1 MPDAN
6 AYDNCDPIA
15 VAQSSIF
22 ISLILGMEDGNL
34 GKFVDDSKED
44 IPPTA
49 AAAFSS
55 ARRTASSSAAARAAS
70 SASLVALDFHQPAH
84 DAEDA
89 VVVGKIV
96 VDVDDVEV
104 VASEMAE
111 QTTND
116 TTEEPPLAP
125 PPPLALLPIHDDDV
139 VDCMVQTDR
148 VAAATA
154 ACRDSGRPSI
164 SVLMH
169 HTCLAPH
176 PPPSPQNESFFETRM
191 HEGFS
196 FFRTVDRHNAT

>member
-1 MPDAN
+1 
-6 AYDNCDPIA
+6 
-15 VAQSSIF
+15 
-22 ISLILGMEDGNL
+22 MEDGNL

-164 SVLMH
+164 SG
-169 HTCLAPH
+169 TDAPH
-176 PPPSPQNESFFETRM
+176 LLGTAPSSSPQNESFFETCM

-196 FFRTVDRHNAT
+196 FFLTVDRQDLTGQPNVKLSQPRITHL

>member
-1 MPDAN
+1 
-6 AYDNCDPIA
+6 
-15 VAQSSIF
+15 
-22 ISLILGMEDGNL
+22 MEDGNL
-34 GKFVDDSKED
+34 GKFADDSKED

-55 ARRTASSSAAARAAS
+55 ARRTASSSAARAAS
-70 SASLVALDFHQPAH
+70 SASLVDLDFHQPAH

-169 HTCLAPH
+169 RRPWHRTLLLSAKRI
-176 PPPSPQNESFFETRM
+176 FFRDT

-196 FFRTVDRHNAT
+196 FFRTVDRHLMYLCKTFTT